1 MTMTAACL
9 RPEFTQ
15 QLLESLLHSE
25 NINLISPH
33 GQGRRRTLQDLRSIA
48 PQSWSFLQVD
58 MRDVK
63 KGDISLLDELVKQAK
78 IENITSFDDFIDIL
92 DNNSNYCLIIIH
104 NFNILTDLN
113 VISCLNKIEKYTHVS
128 LLCVSEEKQS
138 GSALLAKDYLLPA
151 VTSKQLL
158 NEIKRR
164 DLKLK
169 YEDGKLLVAFLLQ
182 QSSPYSLL
190 DEKPLSWFR
199 NSLEN
204 VHDKCEGCADV

>member
-1 MTMTAACL
+1 MIMTAACL
-9 RPEFTQ
+9 RPEFTK

-58 MRDVK
+58 MRDVE
-63 KGDISLLDELVKQAK
+63 KGEISLLNELVKQAK
-78 IENITSFDDFIDIL
+78 IEKITSFGNFIDIL
-92 DNNSNYCLIIIH
+92 DNNSNYYLIIIH
-104 NFNILTDLN
+104 NFEFLRDLN
-113 VISCLNKIEKYTHVS
+113 VISCLNKIEKYAHVS
-128 LLCVSEEKQS
+128 LLCVSEGKQQD
-138 GSALLAKDYLLPA
+138 SALLAKDCILPA

-199 NSLEN
+199 NSLGN
-204 VHDKCEGCADV
+204 VYDKREGCGDV